1 MSSVMAT
8 IFATTTD
15 NAVPAITTWPRL
27 CSHCRDYALLM
38 PSRASSARPPKPKE
52 PLAPK
57 LPTPLIPAGLP
68 ALEDDG
74 MYRSLE
80 FTGTDMASLRADAF
94 DFEGCR
100 FTDAR
105 LSGMEMR
112 RAGFSDVEMR
122 RCDLSNLAAGTSVM
136 QRTRVSDSRL
146 TGMSWSE
153 CVFRDVVFDACRMDL
168 AGFRFSTF
176 KNVVFRDCTML
187 EANFQNAD
195 LRGTRFERC
204 ELTGAQFS
212 NARMEGARFA
222 DCALLRIS
230 GVTSLKGA
238 TITSRDAQGLVY
250 GLAGAMG
257 ITIED

>member
-1 MSSVMAT
+1 
-8 IFATTTD
+8 
-15 NAVPAITTWPRL
+15 
-27 CSHCRDYALLM
+27 M
-38 PSRASSARPPKPKE
+38 PSPASSAHPPRLKE

-57 LPTPLIPAGLP
+57 LPTPLNPAELP
-68 ALEDDG
+68 EHGPEDDG

-80 FTGTDMASLRADAF
+80 FTGTDMASHRADAV

-105 LSGMEMR
+105 LSGMELR
-112 RAGFSDVEMR
+112 RAGFCDVEME
-122 RCDLSNLAAGTSVM
+122 RCDLSNMAAGASVM
-136 QRTRVSDSRL
+136 QRTRVSASRL

-195 LRGTRFERC
+195 LRGARFERC

-212 NARMEGARFA
+212 NAQMEGVRFT
-222 DCALLRIS
+222 DCALVRIN

-250 GLAGAMG
+250 SLAGAMG
-257 ITIED
+257 ITIEG